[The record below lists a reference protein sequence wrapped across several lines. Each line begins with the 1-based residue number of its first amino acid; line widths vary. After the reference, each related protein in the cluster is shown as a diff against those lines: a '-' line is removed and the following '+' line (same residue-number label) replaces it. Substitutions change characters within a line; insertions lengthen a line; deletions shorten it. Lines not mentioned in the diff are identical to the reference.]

1 MTRQDL
7 IQRLT
12 AIIDGQSVLRES
24 LPMPP
29 DQCRDAIHQQL
40 QLLRALRSDVES
52 QGIEPP
58 RVTAFD
64 KVNPAVFVGQGT
76 ADDPLRT
83 ADEPVTAPT
92 EKPAKRAR
100 KAKT

>member
-52 QGIEPP
+52 QGVTPILETAEVQAAPVAGVSLSWPDPAPAAPP
-58 RVTAFD
+58 AD
-64 KVNPAVFVGQGT
+64 KPG
-76 ADDPLRT
+76 
-83 ADEPVTAPT
+83 
-92 EKPAKRAR
+92 KRAR